1 MELIK
6 IQIFLKLIK
15 KIGSNLRK
23 QIIKLERTNENILK
37 IAKKFIIF

>member
-6 IQIFLKLIK
+6 IQIFFEINK

-23 QIIKLERTNENILK
+23 QIIKLERTNGLMIVIQEIL
-37 IAKKFIIF
+37 

>member
-23 QIIKLERTNENILK
+23 QIIKLERTNGLMIVIQEIL
-37 IAKKFIIF
+37 